1 MRGGIMSVLTA
12 RRRDRSARWL
22 RDDLGEPFHLH
33 LTAAAGG
40 ATCAAG
46 LWLLLYAFGLLV
58 ELTPIAGL
66 VASAAGGALGM
77 IGGQL
82 LRGRPAGAGDAQA
95 TDRAAR
101 GATAVSDDR
110 DVAIDEV
117 WRELSQLR
125 RELRQAVGHGASKV
139 AR

>member
-1 MRGGIMSVLTA
+1 MNVLIA

-22 RDDLGEPFHLH
+22 RDDLGEPFHIH

-46 LWLLLYAFGLLV
+46 LWLLLYAFGVVV

-66 VASAAGGALGM
+66 VASAAGGALGVM
-77 IGGQL
+77 GGQL
-82 LRGRPAGAGDAQA
+82 LRGRPAGSGDSRA
-95 TDRAAR
+95 TEA
-101 GATAVSDDR
+101 ATAAAASTER
-110 DVAIDEV
+110 DVEIEEV

>member
-1 MRGGIMSVLTA
+1 MSVLTA

-22 RDDLGEPFHLH
+22 RDDVGEPFHIH

-46 LWLLLYAFGLLV
+46 LWLLLYAFGVVV

-66 VASAAGGALGM
+66 VASAAGGALGV

-82 LRGRPAGAGDAQA
+82 LRGRPAGKSDGQA
-95 TDRAAR
+95 KEAAI
-101 GATAVSDDR
+101 AAAASKER
-110 DVAIDEV
+110 DVEIEEV

-125 RELRQAVGHGASKV
+125 RELRQAVGHGASRV

>member
-1 MRGGIMSVLTA
+1 MNVLIA

-22 RDDLGEPFHLH
+22 RDDLGEPFHIH
-33 LTAAAGG
+33 LMAAAGG

-46 LWLLLYAFGLLV
+46 LWLLLYAFGVVV
-58 ELTPIAGL
+58 ELTPISGL
-66 VASAAGGALGM
+66 VASAAGGALGVM
-77 IGGQL
+77 GGQL
-82 LRGRPAGAGDAQA
+82 LRGRPAGRGDSRA
-95 TDRAAR
+95 TEA
-101 GATAVSDDR
+101 ATAAAASTER
-110 DVAIDEV
+110 DVEIEEV